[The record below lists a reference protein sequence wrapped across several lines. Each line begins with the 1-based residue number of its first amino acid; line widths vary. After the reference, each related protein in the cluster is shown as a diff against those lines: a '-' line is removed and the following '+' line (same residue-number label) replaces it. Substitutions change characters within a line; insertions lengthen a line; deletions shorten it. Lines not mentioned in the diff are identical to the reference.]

1 MKVLTKSFIPLF
13 VLILTL
19 LYPTLGSAN
28 ENGIPSFVEKKEHSG
43 NPIEEKEFNPTI
55 GSWTEDLTGIMP
67 YVYDTGMKFITIMFI
82 IAVVGLALSLI
93 FKNGQWTKWS
103 SGVMTTT
110 LLIILIFRGGPII
123 MLTTDAIGITLFASD
138 VLNFATSVGIYV
150 AVGMALVS
158 LLMRLF
164 YKFIN
169 HPDYFRWSKR
179 LMIGSVIIAV
189 LSLVMPVV
197 FLGS

>member
-1 MKVLTKSFIPLF
+1 MKLLKNAFIPLF
-13 VLILTL
+13 VLILSL
-19 LYPTLGSAN
+19 ICPNLGFAN
-28 ENGIPSFVEKKEHSG
+28 ENGIPTFVEKKEFNG
-43 NPIEEKEFNPTI
+43 NPVEEKEFEPTI
-55 GSWTEDLTGIMP
+55 GNWTEDVNGIMP
-67 YVYDTGMKFITIMFI
+67 HIYDTGMKFITIMFI
-82 IAVVGLALSLI
+82 IAVVGLALSLV

-110 LLIILIFRGGPII
+110 LLIILVFRGGPII

-138 VLNFATSVGIYV
+138 VLNFATSVGLYV
-150 AVGMALVS
+150 AIGMTLVS

-164 YKFIN
+164 YKLIN

-179 LMIGSVIIAV
+179 LMIGSVIIAI